1 MDHSF
6 KVLGLAQV
14 NICERSET
22 DLSLIKIG
30 CGESYSIEV
39 GFSKV

>member
-6 KVLGLAQV
+6 KFFDLAQV

-30 CGESYSIEV
+30 CGEICSIEV